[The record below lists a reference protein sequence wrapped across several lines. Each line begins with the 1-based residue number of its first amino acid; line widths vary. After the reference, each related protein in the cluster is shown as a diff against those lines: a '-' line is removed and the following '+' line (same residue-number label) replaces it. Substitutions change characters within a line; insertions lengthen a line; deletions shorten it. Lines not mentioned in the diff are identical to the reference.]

1 LTDLF
6 GIMPKKILLFIAG
19 EGYQPMEYSHT
30 KEELEAAGFE
40 VITGSNQ
47 AGEAISQD
55 GVSGAKVD
63 VTIDDIKI
71 EDYDGLY
78 VIGGPGALGNLD
90 NEKTYDLL
98 KNWQLIGKPYGS
110 ICISTRIL
118 AKAGV
123 LQGIQ
128 ATGWNGDG
136 ELPAILVENGAEY
149 AETDV
154 ITDGNITTASGPPV
168 AHDFG
173 REIVKVLTE

>member
-1 LTDLF
+1 
-6 GIMPKKILLFIAG
+6 MSKKVVLIIASQG
-19 EGYQPMEYSHT
+19 FQQVEYSGT
-30 KEELEAAGFE
+30 KEELEKAGVE
-40 VITGSNQ
+40 VLTASDSG
-47 AGEAISQD
+47 GEAVGKD
-55 GVSGAKVD
+55 GTTVVMADLEIRDLD
-63 VTIDDIKI
+63 VA
-71 EDYDGLY
+71 EYDGLY
-78 VIGGPGALGNLD
+78 LIGGPGAMEFLD
-90 NEKTYDLL
+90 KEEVYLL
-98 KNWQLIGKPYGS
+98 LSKWKSSGKPYGS